1 MLINAGAEA
10 AAFVL
15 PRGQWQAVLDSSHRR
30 GMAYQT
36 GTGGK
41 SLWVGANSLMLF
53 QQISGKSTAVYPF
66 ETSVLAPLT
75 NLSGLDPLL

>member
-1 MLINAGAEA
+1 
-10 AAFVL
+10 
-15 PRGQWQAVLDSSHRR
+15 
-30 GMAYQT
+30 MAHQT

-66 ETSVLAPLT
+66 
-75 NLSGLDPLL
+75 